1 MRSYAFIWV
10 CLPGKAPSD
19 SAQIPLFCVV
29 VYIKVLLRIKIIY
42 LNSDLIQNKED
53 RDPCRGQQEEQSDN
67 TLKLGRKEAH
77 FLSVSLWMGHFLP
90 ECIMFPLY
98 CVFNIQLKS
107 FI

>member
-19 SAQIPLFCVV
+19 SAQLPLFCVV
-29 VYIKVLLRIKIIY
+29 VYIKVLLCVKIIY
-42 LNSDLIQNKED
+42 LNRDLIQNKEE
-53 RDPCRGQQEEQSDN
+53 RDPCPGQQEEQSDN
-67 TLKLGRKEAH
+67 TSKLGRKEAH